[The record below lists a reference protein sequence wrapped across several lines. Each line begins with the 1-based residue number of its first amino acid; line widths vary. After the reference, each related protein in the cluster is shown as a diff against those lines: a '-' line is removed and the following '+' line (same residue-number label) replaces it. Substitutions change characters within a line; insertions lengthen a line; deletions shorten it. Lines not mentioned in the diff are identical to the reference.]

1 MSFNHYLEIN
11 YNQTINFGFD
21 KLNTNPT
28 IGFVHGIPILETLVF
43 KESTLY
49 FIEASKKFIYPISGL
64 DETMYT
70 SPPFLLESNV
80 LEACKNGLCK
90 VGIMYDTEGT
100 TYQDRYFVWL
110 EEFAEAN
117 GLDESNF
124 FFAHGNRQL
133 IQTYRDF
140 LIKKRQLDPTSE
152 VKPKVEIL
160 KYSYFENFPWFIPGD
175 YKLRE
180 SKTKEQLLDHFNTVL
195 TNNKEIYKEKHF
207 LCLNRLPRLGRV
219 LIFGAIET
227 NPYLRDKTILTMGPH
242 GLPDGT
248 EFKPLKAIESKYIPS
263 WIYEYVDSYNFKNPV
278 HVLDNPNN
286 DNKAQEVN
294 IDFHQSTFLNIV
306 TETLYN
312 KEIMFLSE
320 KIFKP
325 MYMLQP
331 FVVIGNPNTL
341 KELKQLG
348 YKTFS
353 KWWDESYDEEEDLV
367 QRILKIEKV
376 LNKLSKLSFKELHKI
391 TQEMEETLIHNY
403 NRFLFEPKQE
413 TLDYLNFLTFQ
424 QYTNSLPPYSY

>member
-11 YNQTINFGFD
+11 YNQTVNFGFD
-21 KLNTNPT
+21 KLNTDPT

-43 KESTLY
+43 KESTSY
-49 FIEASKKFIYPISGL
+49 FIEEGKKFIYPISGL
-64 DETMYT
+64 KETMYT
-70 SPPFLLESNV
+70 SPAFLLESSV

-110 EEFAEAN
+110 EEFAELN
-117 GLDESNF
+117 GLDETNF

-140 LIKKRQLDPTSE
+140 LIKKRELNPTLE

-160 KYSYFENFPWFIPGD
+160 KYSYFENFPWFLPGD
-175 YKLRE
+175 YKLRK
-180 SKTKEQLLDHFNTVL
+180 SKTKEQLLEHFNKVL
-195 TNNKEIYKEKHF
+195 TSNREEQKEKQF
-207 LCLNRLPRLGRV
+207 LCLNRRPRLGRV

-242 GLPDGT
+242 ELPEGT
-248 EFKPLKAIESKYIPS
+248 EFRPLKAIERKYIPS
-263 WIYEYVDSYNFKNPV
+263 WIYDYVDSYDFGKPV
-278 HVLDNPNN
+278 HVLDNPDNS
-286 DNKAQEVN
+286 NKAHDVN
-294 IDFHQSTFLNIV
+294 LEFHQTTFLNVV

-341 KELKQLG
+341 KELRQLG
-348 YKTFS
+348 YKTFDR
-353 KWWDESYDEEEDLV
+353 WWDESYDEEEDLV
-367 QRILKIEKV
+367 QRVLKVEIV
-376 LNKLSKLSFKELHKI
+376 LNKLSKLSFEELHRI

-403 NRFLFEPKQE
+403 NRFLFESKQE

-424 QYTNSLPPYSY
+424 QYFEKLPTYSY